1 MAASILNTFGNEKI
15 FTFLPMLI
23 LFKGFSP
30 EIVGTFAVGFTVGS
44 FVGKMACGRL
54 LDMYGPKTVFIVT
67 ESIVAILLFLIVYS
81 TSLPVIM
88 FFAFFIGL
96 LTKGTVPVIQA
107 IITVPFQDIGK
118 YDKIFSINSFV
129 RGMINIFTPLLFGFI
144 ASIWNINMVY
154 IIMAIVS
161 FWAVVPMLY
170 FDMSSRIII
179 SEDEK

>member
-1 MAASILNTFGNEKI
+1 
-15 FTFLPMLI
+15 
-23 LFKGFSP
+23 
-30 EIVGTFAVGFTVGS
+30 
-44 FVGKMACGRL
+44 
-54 LDMYGPKTVFIVT
+54 
-67 ESIVAILLFLIVYS
+67 
-81 TSLPVIM
+81 M
-88 FFAFFIGL
+88 FFVFFIGL